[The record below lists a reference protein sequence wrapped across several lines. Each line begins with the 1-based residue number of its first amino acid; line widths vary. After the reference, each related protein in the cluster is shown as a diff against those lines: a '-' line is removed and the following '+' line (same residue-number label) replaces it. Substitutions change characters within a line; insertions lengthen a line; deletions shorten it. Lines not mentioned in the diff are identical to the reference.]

1 MYMKIPKILVVGS
14 LVMDLIVTAKRF
26 PNAGESVVGDD
37 FQTAPG
43 GKGANQAVQAARL
56 GADVTMVGMVG
67 EDAFGDQL
75 VAALRQSGVD
85 TSHVMTTRNAP
96 TAIGNIQI
104 QQNGADTQ
112 NRIVV
117 VLGANNEIKVED
129 VRFLEETI
137 ADYDMVLLQN
147 EIPEGVNVYVA
158 ALAKAAGVP
167 VMLNPAPARP
177 LPAQLIACLT
187 YISPNEHEAALIT
200 GVTTEDEASIAV
212 TAAKLREM
220 GAEHVLITLGDRGCA
235 YSDGAKTVRSL
246 AVSCGEVV
254 DPTAAGD
261 SFVGAFCVATAN
273 GKALEEALHFANCTA
288 GLTVCTMG
296 AQTSL
301 PTLGEVN
308 KVVQR
313 VKEHA

>member
-1 MYMKIPKILVVGS
+1 MKAPRILVVGS

-26 PNAGESVVGDD
+26 PNAGESVFGDG
-37 FQTAPG
+37 FRTVPG

-56 GADVTMVGMVG
+56 GARVTMVGMVG
-67 EDAFGDQL
+67 EDAFGEQL
-75 VAALRQSGVD
+75 IASLRQSGVD
-85 TSHVMTTRNAP
+85 TAYVMRTPHAS
-96 TAIGNIQI
+96 TAIANIQI
-104 QQNGADTQ
+104 QQADNGTQ

-117 VLGANNEIKVED
+117 VLGANNELCVED
-129 VRFLEETI
+129 VRFLEQSI

-147 EIPEGVNVYVA
+147 EIPEEVNTYVA

-177 LPAQLIACLT
+177 LPAELIACLSC
-187 YISPNEHEAALIT
+187 ISPNEHEASLIT
-200 GVTTEDEASIAV
+200 GVVPQDEATIIEA
-212 TAAKLREM
+212 AAKLRDM
-220 GAEHVLITLGDRGCA
+220 GAKTVLITLGERGCV
-235 YSDGAKTVRSL
+235 YVDGEKIVRSPS
-246 AVSCGEVV
+246 VSCGEVV

-273 GKALEEALHFANCTA
+273 GERVEDALRFANCTA

-301 PTLGEVN
+301 PALDAVEAVM
-308 KVVQR
+308 QR
-313 VKEHA
+313 HQ